1 MRLLQTYILYFCNN
15 LSIGNLKENLMVYMV
30 WDITV
35 NLLYSD
41 FFYLIYPII
50 HLRSTIHHRQFAVSI
65 YKKSLIKMRLF
76 D

>member
-1 MRLLQTYILYFCNN
+1 MRLLQTYILHFCNN

-41 FFYLIYPII
+41 FFCLIIPPF
-50 HLRSTIHHRQFAVSI
+50 TC
-65 YKKSLIKMRLF
+65 
-76 D
+76 

>member
-30 WDITV
+30 RDITV

-41 FFYLIYPII
+41 FFCLIIPPFTCEVPF
-50 HLRSTIHHRQFAVSI
+50 TIANLLFQFT
-65 YKKSLIKMRLF
+65 KKAS
-76 D
+76 